1 LLRRLIAGIGGLALA
16 TTLSQ
21 FPEYA
26 QQYTQRLGGAVDE
39 LRVIAEEF
47 DRAAAEGGLDR
58 QAALQRF
65 NASNDDFL
73 AGRGNSMS
81 ATFQRYDMLSATL
94 AQIEGAGP
102 VERLQSLPAYLDS
115 DIGRRTLEN
124 YKPAMPVTMEG
135 ILYAG
140 SGFILGYLVL
150 SALVRLIGM
159 PFRRRGRG
167 RIRVTRT

>member
-1 LLRRLIAGIGGLALA
+1 MLRRLIAGIGGIALA

-39 LRVIAEEF
+39 LRVITEEF
-47 DRAAAEGGLDR
+47 DRAAQAGGLDR
-58 QAALQRF
+58 QAALERY

-73 AGRGNSMS
+73 AGRGNSMT
-81 ATFQRYDMLSATL
+81 ATIERYEMLATTL
-94 AQIEGAGP
+94 AEIEGAGP
-102 VERLQSLPAYLDS
+102 VERLQSLPAFLDT
-115 DIGRRTLEN
+115 DIGRRTLEA

-140 SGFILGYLVL
+140 GGFILGYLVL
-150 SALVRLIGM
+150 SGLVSFAAM
-159 PFRRRGRG
+159 PFRRGRG
-167 RIRVTRT
+167 RIRVTR

>member
-1 LLRRLIAGIGGLALA
+1 MVRRMIAGVGGLALA
-16 TTLSQ
+16 VMLSQ

-39 LRVIAEEF
+39 LRVITEEF
-47 DRAAAEGGLDR
+47 DRAATEGGLTRASALDR
-58 QAALQRF
+58 Y
-65 NASNDDFL
+65 NASNDEFL
-73 AGRGNSMS
+73 AGRGTSMT
-81 ATFQRYDMLSATL
+81 ATFQRYDMLSQTL

-124 YKPAMPVTMEG
+124 YRPAMPVTVEG

-140 SGFILGYLVL
+140 AGFILGYLAL
-150 SALVRLIGM
+150 SGLVRFCAM
-159 PFRRRGRG
+159 PFKRRD
-167 RIRVTRT
+167 RIRVSRA